1 MAGVDLV
8 AFADAARDADLVIN
22 ASSGGATLD
31 VLRAVGADDLA
42 GRVLL
47 DLANPLDFSRGFP
60 PTLLVKDTD
69 SLGEQV
75 QREFPDTRV
84 VKSLNTMNNELMA
97 RPRTLADGNHT
108 VFVAGK
114 YADAKALVT
123 GLLSELGHTDVIDL
137 GDITAARGL
146 EMVLPLWVRL
156 MGTLG
161 TAHFQ
166 FKIVR

>member
-1 MAGVDLV
+1 MRIAILGTGVVGRNLAGRLTEIGHKVSIGTRDPAATQSRDDYEQVAGVDLV

-69 SLGEQV
+69 SLERTVAELLRDSEARQRLV
-75 QREFPDTRV
+75 Q
-84 VKSLNTMNNELMA
+84 NA
-97 RPRTLADGNHT
+97 HA
-108 VFVAGK
+108 A
-114 YADAKALVT
+114 
-123 GLLSELGHTDVIDL
+123 LSEHQGATTR
-137 GDITAARGL
+137 TAALIHDLR
-146 EMVLPLWVRL
+146 RL
-156 MGTLG
+156 
-161 TAHFQ
+161 
-166 FKIVR
+166 